1 MTKTMPTSPPRSR
14 NTLYTTKQVQSTE
27 YKVSLPKYTS
37 LRRTSYIVLCFS
49 CIVLTLFSCRSSR
62 HGTRDADADLRQLVR
77 AGIILGFDI
86 EQDDPH
92 ALYLECASWVGTP
105 YRFGGTTRAGTDCSG
120 LTTNIYRNVYGISL
134 QRNSRKQYEKNC
146 THVSRKHL
154 QPGDLVFFGSGGRA
168 ANINHTGI
176 YLKSDRFLHAS
187 SSRGVMV
194 SSLDDRYWKQR
205 WVGGGR
211 VR

>member
-1 MTKTMPTSPPRSR
+1 MPTSPPRSK
-14 NTLYTTKQVQSTE
+14 NTLYTTKQVQSTK

-37 LRRTSYIVLCFS
+37 LRRTSYIVLCIS

>member
-1 MTKTMPTSPPRSR
+1 MTKTMPTSLPRSR
-14 NTLYTTKQVQSTE
+14 NTLYTTKQVQST
-27 YKVSLPKYTS
+27 KHRHSSTS
-37 LRRTSYIVLCFS
+37 LSVVLCTLS
-49 CIVLTLFSCRSSR
+49 LVLALFSCRSSR

-77 AGIILGFDI
+77 AGILLGFDI
-86 EQDDPH
+86 EEDDPH

-105 YRFGGTTRAGTDCSG
+105 YRFGGTTREGTDCSG

>member
-1 MTKTMPTSPPRSR
+1 MPTSPLRSR
-14 NTLYTTKQVQSTE
+14 NTLYTTKQVQSTK

-37 LRRTSYIVLCFS
+37 LRRTSYIVLCIS
-49 CIVLTLFSCRSSR
+49 CIVFTLFSCRSSR

-77 AGIILGFDI
+77 AGILLGFDI

-105 YRFGGTTRAGTDCSG
+105 YRFGGTTREGTDCSG
-120 LTTNIYRNVYGISL
+120 LTTSIYRNVYGISL